1 MHSEP
6 VIARGA
12 CHVLFAYE
20 VAQAIDL
27 DAAEARLAAE
37 RQTVKHKRRAPAFF
51 EYRPPPLR
59 VTRPGVAHAV
69 GNHAT
74 APAAD
79 VVVYDFGA
87 VSVGYEIPLA
97 GPLGALP
104 ALADALWGHAGLLAD
119 SRRQVEALLG
129 ALEDTAVRPRIAD
142 SVEDYA
148 IFHIEAF
155 TEPLAGAALWEEYG
169 HTVAQ
174 ILRAEPRALSQQ
186 EVGDALSSRLAFG
199 PADATFIDTDA
210 ALVFDAEGDDVLAVL
225 ELVNTQLMEMR
236 FLDEQLDDALERA
249 YEALLARRRGRRH
262 GPDIER
268 LAQLQLDSAILFEQV
283 TNAVKLVGEQYLA
296 RVYALVSRRF
306 HLAEWDASIT
316 RKLET
321 MDSIYSKMADR
332 AATRRMETLEWII
345 IGLIAIELVLSLLTA
360 FGSR

>member
-69 GNHAT
+69 GIHAT
-74 APAAD
+74 APAVD
-79 VVVYDFGA
+79 IVLYDFGA
-87 VSVGYEIPLA
+87 VSVSYDIPLA
-97 GPLGALP
+97 DPLGALP

-119 SRRQVEALLG
+119 SRRQVEALLD
-129 ALEDTAVRPRIAD
+129 ALGDAAVRPRIAA

-155 TEPLAGAALWEEYG
+155 TAPLAGAALWEEHG

-225 ELVNTQLMEMR
+225 ELVNTQLLEMR

-249 YEALLARRRGRRH
+249 YEALARRRGGRH

-321 MDSIYSKMADR
+321 MDSIYSKMTDR

-345 IGLIAIELVLSLLTA
+345 IGLIAIELVLSLVTA
-360 FGSR
+360 FAQR